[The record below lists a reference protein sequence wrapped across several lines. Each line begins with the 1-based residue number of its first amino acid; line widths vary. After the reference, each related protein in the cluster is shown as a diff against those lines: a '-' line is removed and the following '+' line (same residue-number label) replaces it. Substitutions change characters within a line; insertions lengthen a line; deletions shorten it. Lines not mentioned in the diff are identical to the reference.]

1 MRVTQVMWWAILVL
15 ISFATLALDI
25 ITGPYIQF
33 PITFVVPVGLA
44 AWHLGRWTGIGFAI
58 VLVAA
63 RLGLAVTV
71 DAATIP
77 HPAAVINAV
86 IRLVVLVGLAIA
98 AEQLQHRR
106 DLAARVRVLE
116 GILPICSFC
125 KKIRR
130 ADGDWEQIEAYVS
143 QHSEAH
149 FSHGLCEVC
158 LEKHYPDSPGASGPS
173 QRPNG

>member
-1 MRVTQVMWWAILVL
+1 MWWAILVL

-33 PITFVVPVGLA
+33 PITFIVPVGLA
-44 AWHLGRWTGIGFAI
+44 AWHLGRWTGIGFAF

-158 LEKHYPDSPGASGPS
+158 LEKHYPDSADESGPS

>member
-1 MRVTQVMWWAILVL
+1 MWWAILVL

>member
-1 MRVTQVMWWAILVL
+1 MRITRVMWWAILVV

-25 ITGPYIQF
+25 ATGPYIQF
-33 PITFVVPVGLA
+33 PITFIVPVSLA
-44 AWHLGRWTGIGFAI
+44 AWHLGRWTGLGFAV

-71 DAATIP
+71 DAETIP
-77 HPAAVINAV
+77 HPAAVINAL
-86 IRLVVLVGLAIA
+86 IRLVMLVGLAIA
-98 AEQLQHRR
+98 AETLQHRR
-106 DLAARVRVLE
+106 ALAARVRVLE

-143 QHSEAH
+143 RHSDAH
-149 FSHGLCEVC
+149 FSHGLCEAC
-158 LEKHYPDSPGASGPS
+158 LEDHYPEFADESGP
-173 QRPNG
+173 QERPNG

>member
-1 MRVTQVMWWAILVL
+1 MRTTQVMWWAILVV
-15 ISFATLALDI
+15 ISVATLALDI

-33 PITFVVPVGLA
+33 PITFIVPVGLA
-44 AWHLGRWTGIGFAI
+44 AWHLGRWTGIGFAV

-98 AEQLQHRR
+98 TETLQHRR
-106 DLAARVRVLE
+106 ALAARVRVLE

-125 KKIRR
+125 KKIRC
-130 ADGDWEQIEAYVS
+130 ADGDWEQLEAYVS
-143 QHSEAH
+143 RHSEAH
-149 FSHGLCEVC
+149 FSHGLCEAC
-158 LEKHYPDSPGASGPS
+158 LEKHYPDFADEGGPTE
-173 QRPNG
+173 RPNG